1 MHNEIIKSLII
12 QWWQHYLFCS
22 PSSYVATSSCLLDKK
37 LNQNYLEPSLVHCR
51 DNVAQ
56 HLKALLAP
64 FQMCPTRHS
73 YWSSLG
79 VAVTFSKVGF
89 MSHHIFRSTCTCTL
103 KWVLWHTLLLHM
115 LHNATWVLCA
125 TSSLGRT
132 LSGRSSNSISELKN
146 ETFQD
151 LDQIPNY
158 PHWTVLSSVMWLVS
172 TEQAQQW
179 EVFCCCQILGSF

>member
-1 MHNEIIKSLII
+1 MNKSLIR
-12 QWWQHYLFCS
+12 LFG
-22 PSSYVATSSCLLDKK
+22 DKITIINCCYFTFPPGQR

-115 LHNATWVLCA
+115 LHNVTNVPPRRWASHCPAGHPTQSRSWNMKHFK
-125 TSSLGRT
+125 T
-132 LSGRSSNSISELKN
+132 LIKSQTIL
-146 ETFQD
+146 
-151 LDQIPNY
+151 I
-158 PHWTVLSSVMWLVS
+158 WLFWHVS
-172 TEQAQQW
+172 YDR
-179 EVFCCCQILGSF
+179 